1 MKSFFLKLVC
11 LLIFI
16 LSVQMVLPVSND
28 IPNEIKI
35 LDVFMK
41 LKADIVYFGDSTI
54 NWASASDVSQESM
67 PGLLQHLLPAERIAK
82 ITHASYQMDVYQAYV
97 EYMIRKGYH
106 PKVVIIPINL
116 RCFSPEWDQQPL
128 WQFEKEKLTLAMKDT
143 FWMKFYRPLAVF
155 KFFEPRINRFDYEQT
170 DVFDGSQII
179 GKVRDFDNASYQVF
193 SGENMKNKLRFR
205 YMYSLSKQHRKVQSM
220 MRIAKLLKDA
230 GIKPIFYITPVDWQ
244 TIEKN
249 LGVYSVL
256 RIEENVQLIRRA
268 LSDVGVPVLDLSRTL
283 LSEDFSWPEDGE
295 GPYYPNEHLR
305 LRGRMLVVKTL
316 AERMILVETENLQG
330 QN

>member
-1 MKSFFLKLVC
+1 M
-11 LLIFI
+11 
-16 LSVQMVLPVSND
+16 LPVSKD

-54 NWASASDVSQESM
+54 NWAPDSDVNRESM
-67 PGLLQHLLPAERIAK
+67 PGLLQRLLPTERIAK

-155 KFFEPRINRFDYEQT
+155 KIFEPRINRFAYEQT
-170 DVFDGSQII
+170 NVFDGSQLI
-179 GKVRDFDNASYQVF
+179 GQVRDFDNASYQVY
-193 SGENMKNKLRFR
+193 SQEKMKNKLRFR

-220 MRIAKLLKDA
+220 VRSAKLLKSA
-230 GIKPIFYITPVDWQ
+230 GIKPVFYITPVDWQ

-249 LGVYSVL
+249 LGVSSVL
-256 RIEENVQLIRRA
+256 RIEENVQVIRSA
-268 LSDVGVPVLDLSRTL
+268 LDEVDVPVWDLSRSL
-283 LSEDFSWPEDGE
+283 PSEDFSWPEDGD

-316 AERMILVETENLQG
+316 AERMILPERENLPG